1 MKNLIQKNLLKHS
14 IRAFSLIEMSIVLVI
29 IGIITGAI
37 FKGQELLDSAKVRS
51 VAQDFQQ
58 YSLAVSSYQEI
69 YHALPGDD
77 SKASTHFSGTASGDG
92 NGQITGSE
100 VDLFWQHL
108 HKASIVNNHKV
119 PTSKFGGQYVVVF
132 QPFPEMSGHWLMLAK
147 EGGAGLLTP
156 KQALSLKHKIDQAD
170 ITDPSQGQLVIK
182 DGAGAS
188 GRCMHDGRVNLE
200 NKSPDCRV
208 YYRF

>member
-1 MKNLIQKNLLKHS
+1 MKKNLLKRS
-14 IRAFSLIEMSIVLVI
+14 VPGFSLIEMSIVLVI

-58 YSLAVSSYQEI
+58 YSLAVSSYQEM

-77 SKASTHFSGTASGDG
+77 SKASIHFSGTTSGDG
-92 NGQITGSE
+92 NGQITGTE
-100 VDLFWQHL
+100 ADLFWQHL
-108 HKASIVNNHKV
+108 HKASIVSSNKS
-119 PTSKFGGQYVVVF
+119 PTSKFGGQYVIVF

-147 EGGAGLLTP
+147 EGEAGLLTP
-156 KQALSLKHKIDQAD
+156 KQALSLKHKIDQED
-170 ITDPSQGQLVIK
+170 ITNPNQGQLVIK

-188 GRCMHDGRVNLE
+188 GRCVRNGHINLE